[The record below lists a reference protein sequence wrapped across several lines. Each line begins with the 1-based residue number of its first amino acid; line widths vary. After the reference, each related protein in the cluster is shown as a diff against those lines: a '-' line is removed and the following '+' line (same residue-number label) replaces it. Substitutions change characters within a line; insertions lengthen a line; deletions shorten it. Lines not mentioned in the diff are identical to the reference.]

1 MYSASLSTP
10 WIIADEREKMSMAHQ
25 NHVTQ
30 IAVGESLRS
39 RLREALRGSFVNES
53 IRKASNID
61 IPAARCQSPGPETG
75 GVRGVGSEGE
85 SYRGASRSYER
96 RPPNPLASDP
106 RC

>member
-61 IPAARCQSPGPETG
+61 PGCAMSKPG
-75 GVRGVGSEGE
+75 SRDRRRQGRRVRRRELP
-85 SYRGASRSYER
+85 RSIQK
-96 RPPNPLASDP
+96 L
-106 RC
+106 